1 MAKSCHLICGED
13 DFQVEIEA
21 RKLVDRLVTPDR
33 RDFGLEIVDGR
44 VESVDAC
51 AAAIRQCLQSVA
63 TDGLFG
69 GGEKLTWF
77 REPAFLAQDRLG
89 KSTVV
94 KERLEDLVA
103 CIKAGLPEGRTLLL
117 TTFRINRASALF
129 KAFQAAGEVQDFGSN
144 LRPRQREDAAR
155 QRLAEWLPRVG
166 LQMTAEARSLFLARV
181 GVDSRLLVNELEKL
195 RCYCGEGATASAADV
210 QAVVSL
216 GREAEIWGI
225 LDAFGD
231 RDASRLIAQLR
242 AQLGQSE
249 SPIGVVTMLESR
261 VSELLIVR
269 QALDRG
275 WAAPGSTGMALNWRD
290 LPPAIEAWFAA
301 ADTDFRRMNPYR
313 AGRLAA
319 QAGNWTLRE
328 LRWARHLLIG
338 LREALVSSSLPGDWL
353 AETRLL
359 QAIGTR
365 RPARRRA
372 AAAMGR

>member
-1 MAKSCHLICGED
+1 MARSCHLICGED
-13 DFQVEIEA
+13 DFQVEIAA
-21 RKLVDRLVTPDR
+21 RKLVDRLVAPEQR
-33 RDFGLEIVDGR
+33 AFGLEIVDGR

-77 REPAFLAQDRLG
+77 REPAFLVQERLG
-89 KSTVV
+89 RSDSV
-94 KERLEDLVA
+94 KERLADLAA
-103 CIKAGLPEGRTLLL
+103 CVKAGLPEGQTLLL

-129 KAFQAAGEVQDFGSN
+129 KAFQAAGEVQDFGGN
-144 LRPRQREDAAR
+144 LRPRQREQAAR

-166 LQMTAEARSLFLARV
+166 LQMTPEARALFLARV
-181 GVDSRLLVNELEKL
+181 GVDSRLLVSELEKL
-195 RCYCGEGATASAADV
+195 RCYCGEGATASASDV

-225 LDAFGD
+225 LDAFGE
-231 RDASRLIAQLR
+231 RDAPLLIAQLR

-249 SPIGVVTMLESR
+249 SPIGLVAMLESR
-261 VSELLIVR
+261 VGELLILR
-269 QALDRG
+269 QASDRG
-275 WAAPGSTGMALNWRD
+275 WATPGSSGMALNWRD

-301 ADTDFRRMNPYR
+301 SDRDFRRMNPYR

-319 QAGNWTLRE
+319 QAAKWSLRE
-328 LRWARHLLIG
+328 LRWARHLLVG

-353 AETRLL
+353 TETRLL
-359 QAIGTR
+359 QAIER
-365 RPARRRA
+365 RSATQKRA
-372 AAAMGR
+372 VAAG